1 MRALA
6 DMGRVMSNCY
16 RGWLFALSLCLGA
29 STISAADSVVRL
41 SADQWMPYNGDPND
55 AKPGYVVEL
64 ARSVF
69 EPKGIKV
76 EYDVMPYEEAL
87 AAVKEGRRSGAIG
100 ANKEEAEGLTLPA
113 EPIGSVATCLLTLAG
128 SKWTYD
134 NVGSFRNTKI
144 GVIKGYTYW
153 PALDTYIERNAGK
166 ETVYVAEGD
175 DPLDLLMTKLQ
186 KGEIDVVVE
195 SEPILLWYLRS
206 HNLDRATFRVVFKG
220 TNDPIFVAFAPNEDG
235 KRFAAILDEGIRELR
250 KSGELTKLLQRY
262 GLRDWQ

>member
-1 MRALA
+1 MDRLQ
-6 DMGRVMSNCY
+6 RVMHLP
-16 RGWLFALSLCLGA
+16 RLGLLAALFPALLLPLA
-29 STISAADSVVRL
+29 AQSTVRL
-41 SADQWMPYNGDPND
+41 CADQWMPYNGDPAD
-55 AKPGYVVEL
+55 PKPGYVIEL
-64 ARSVF
+64 ARTVF
-69 EPKGIKV
+69 EPQGIKV

-128 SKWTYD
+128 NKWAYE
-134 NVGSFRNTKI
+134 NVGSFRNVRI

-153 PALDTYIERNAGK
+153 PALDTYIERAAGK
-166 ETVYVAEGD
+166 DAIHIAAGD
-175 DPLDLLMTKLQ
+175 DPLDELMTKLQ

-206 HNLDRATFRVVFKG
+206 HDVDRAGVRVVFKG
-220 TNDPIFVAFAPNEDG
+220 TSEAIYVAFSPDEEG
-235 KRFAAILDEGIRELR
+235 RRFASLLDEGIRTLR

>member
-1 MRALA
+1 MNRFL
-6 DMGRVMSNCY
+6 
-16 RGWLFALSLCLGA
+16 GWAITLALSLSATLA
-29 STISAADSVVRL
+29 TAEDSTVRL
-41 SADQWMPYNGDPND
+41 CADQWMPYNGDPNE

-64 ARSVF
+64 ARTIF

-100 ANKEEAEGLTLPA
+100 ANKEEAEGLTLPS

-166 ETVYVAEGD
+166 ETVYVAEGE
-175 DPLDLLMTKLQ
+175 DPLDELMTKLQ
-186 KGEIDVVVE
+186 KGEIDVVAE
-195 SEPILLWYLRS
+195 SEPILLWYMRS
-206 HNLDRATFRVVFKG
+206 HSIDRASVRVVFKG
-220 TNDPIFVAFAPNEDG
+220 TPESIYVAFSPNDEG
-235 KRFAAILDEGIRELR
+235 KRFATILDEGIRELR
-250 KSGELTKLLQRY
+250 KSGELVKLLQRY

>member
-1 MRALA
+1 MNRYL
-6 DMGRVMSNCY
+6 
-16 RGWLFALSLCLGA
+16 GWGITLALSL
-29 STISAADSVVRL
+29 SAALAAAEDSTVRL
-41 SADQWMPYNGDPND
+41 CADQWMPYNGDPNE

-64 ARSVF
+64 ARTIF

-76 EYDVMPYEEAL
+76 EYDVMPYEAAL
-87 AAVKEGRRSGAIG
+87 AAVKEGSRSGVIG
-100 ANKEEAEGLTLPA
+100 ANKDEAEGLTLPA

-134 NVGSFRNTKI
+134 NVGSFRNAKI

-166 ETVYVAEGD
+166 ETVYVAEGE
-175 DPLDLLMTKLQ
+175 DPLDELMTKLQ

-195 SEPILLWYLRS
+195 SEPILLWYMRS
-206 HNLDRATFRVVFKG
+206 HSIDRASVRVVFKG
-220 TNDPIFVAFAPNEDG
+220 TPESIYVAFSPNDEG
-235 KRFAAILDEGIRELR
+235 KRFATILDEGIRELR
-250 KSGELTKLLQRY
+250 KSGELVKLLQRY

>member
-1 MRALA
+1 MNRFL
-6 DMGRVMSNCY
+6 
-16 RGWLFALSLCLGA
+16 GWGITLALSLFATLA
-29 STISAADSVVRL
+29 TAEDSTVRL
-41 SADQWMPYNGDPND
+41 CADQWMPYNGDPAD
-55 AKPGYVVEL
+55 PKPGYVVEL
-64 ARSVF
+64 ARTVF

-100 ANKEEAEGLTLPA
+100 ANKEDAEGLTLPS
-113 EPIGSVATCLLTLAG
+113 EPIGSVATSLVTLAG
-128 SKWTYD
+128 NKWTYD
-134 NVGSFRNTKI
+134 NVGSFRYAKI

-166 ETVYVAEGD
+166 ETVYVAEGE
-175 DPLDLLMTKLQ
+175 DPLDELMTKLQ

-206 HNLDRATFRVVFKG
+206 HNLDRASFRVVFKG
-220 TNDPIFVAFAPNEDG
+220 TNDPIFVAFSPNEDG

-250 KSGELTKLLQRY
+250 KSGELVKLLQRY